1 MNDSTG
7 NKLLPK
13 KYISL
18 LLLTFSLLY
27 GCEEKK
33 LEEQQIDPKN
43 LFKFILKDVNPNS
56 KSYNSEIGPTL
67 FKGKVAVY
75 YFGEPG

>member
-7 NKLLPK
+7 NN
-13 KYISL
+13 
-18 LLLTFSLLY
+18 LLTKRFVPLILLTLNLLY
-27 GCEEKK
+27 GCEDRK

-43 LFKFILKDVNPNS
+43 LFKFVLKDVNPNS

-67 FKGKVAVY
+67 FKGKVSIY
-75 YFGEPG
+75 YFGDPG

>member
-43 LFKFILKDVNPNS
+43 LFKFVLKDINRNS

-67 FKGKVAVY
+67 FKGKVSVY
-75 YFGEPG
+75 YFGDPG